1 MPKGVAMQIAR
12 GVAAFIVAM
21 ALSISSFAA
30 TVMPEQGIVLVNH
43 GAGGPPHGLRGFRQ

>member
-12 GVAAFIVAM
+12 RVAAFIAAM
-21 ALSISSFAA
+21 ALSLSSFAA